1 MNFWSP
7 KTLRSL
13 VLPGGIFLLAASVV
27 FRGAFG
33 TIPAAAVVFSFYA
46 VFAAGML
53 LAWRFHSSRIL
64 FALAT
69 LFLGHRALE
78 FFSSGRIASAGPGR
92 IALEAVAFLLPLNF
106 VAFSVFRE
114 RGLVFPA
121 ILPRLALLF
130 FESVFVAIICRPGET
145 IAPGFLHPRFLGHFS
160 GTPLP
165 TLAVLAFAAA
175 FGTLLVRFLLYRQ
188 PTESGLLWAL
198 MAAFLS
204 FQAGAVGPAA
214 TAYAAT
220 AGLILISSII
230 ENSYFLAYHDELT
243 TLPARRAFNDALF
256 HLEEPYAVAVVD
268 IDHFKKI
275 QRHLRPRDRRPGLAH
290 GGGQTRRRHR
300 RGPRLSRGRRGIF
313 HPVSG
318 EDGQRR
324 DASPGAAAL
333 RNRSFHFPRARRT
346 GAPPRSGS
354 ERQAGRQVRQSRARI
369 LAARIFAARTG
380 EALNAGPRRAVLP
393 RPEGQPGTA
402 RLSDGTPS
410 TEISVTVSI
419 GVAEPKA
426 RIRAVEDV
434 IQAADQALYRAKQS
448 GRNRV
453 EFCVHRSRGQAQAQ
467 HRLKRKLVCDDQ
479 PDDPRE
485 LGNRREDI
493 RAAGPVRR
501 SNSQPPYAAHPTE
514 AGRCRPPHRETR
526 ASRICH
532 PASAGPASRS
542 LRISSCPSLYA
553 SACPGQAM

>member
-7 KTLRSL
+7 KTLKSL

-33 TIPAAAVVFSFYA
+33 PIPSAAVVFSFYA
-46 VFAAGML
+46 VFAAGIL

-69 LFLGHRALE
+69 LFLGHRALD

-130 FESVFVAIICRPGET
+130 FESVFVAIICRPGEI
-145 IAPGFLHPRFLGHFS
+145 IAPGFLHPRFLGHLS
-160 GTPLP
+160 GTPIP

-175 FGTLLVRFLLYRQ
+175 FGILLVRFLLYRQ

-198 MAAFLS
+198 VAAFLS
-204 FQAGAVGPAA
+204 LQAGAVGPAA

-230 ENSYFLAYHDELT
+230 ENSYLLAYHDELT

-268 IDHFKKI
+268 IDHFKKFNDTYGHETGD
-275 QRHLRPRDRRPGLAH
+275 QVLRMVAGKLAGIT
-290 GGGQTRRRHR
+290 GGGRAYRVGGEEFSILFPGKTAKDALPHLELLRSVIEVSTFRVRADKERRSGARRETSPSLDNRQQEAQAQTFRGQERRSAERRAEARRATAARRR
-300 RGPRLSRGRRGIF
+300 
-313 HPVSG
+313 
-318 EDGQRR
+318 
-324 DASPGAAAL
+324 
-333 RNRSFHFPRARRT
+333 T
-346 GAPPRSGS
+346 
-354 ERQAGRQVRQSRARI
+354 
-369 LAARIFAARTG
+369 
-380 EALNAGPRRAVLP
+380 
-393 RPEGQPGTA
+393 QPT
-402 RLSDGTPS
+402 RLSDETANG
-410 TEISVTVSI
+410 EISVTVSI

-426 RIRAVEDV
+426 RIREVEDV
-434 IQAADQALYRAKQS
+434 IRAADQALYRAKQA

-453 EFCVHRSRGQAQAQ
+453 EFARARRVA
-467 HRLKRKLVCDDQ
+467 KL
-479 PDDPRE
+479 
-485 LGNRREDI
+485 RRNI
-493 RAAGPVRR
+493 A
-501 SNSQPPYAAHPTE
+501 
-514 AGRCRPPHRETR
+514 
-526 ASRICH
+526 
-532 PASAGPASRS
+532 
-542 LRISSCPSLYA
+542 
-553 SACPGQAM
+553 